1 MAPFL
6 ELRNVTKVYGSGFL
20 RKKTTM
26 ALDNISFSIEME
38 PPLVKVVAGES
49 GSGKTTLGLMLMGF
63 LKPTQGEVLYQG
75 KDLKLLNR
83 AERRTLRREIQAIFQ
98 DPFSVYN
105 PFYKVDHV
113 LSVPIA

>member
-1 MAPFL
+1 MTPFL
-6 ELRNVTKVYGSGFL
+6 ELRNVTKVYGGGFL
-20 RKKTTM
+20 RKKSTL

-38 PPLVKVVAGES
+38 PPSVKVVAGES

-63 LKPTQGEVLYQG
+63 LKPTRGEVLYQG
-75 KDLKLLNR
+75 KDIKQLSR
-83 AERRTLRREIQAIFQ
+83 AERRAFRREIQAVFQ

-113 LSVPIA
+113 LS